1 MSKPIRDYKKLAYDI
16 FEAVGGKENIIS
28 ASRCATRLRIVL
40 KDYSK
45 AHKDKISSFPG
56 VITVVENGGQLQIVI
71 GTNVGKVF
79 EHFGPLV
86 GSLKDGNDP
95 ENKGKIL
102 NRVISTMSAVFAP
115 FIYVLAAAGIL
126 QGFLILSL
134 LAFPIFKETGTYQ
147 ILNIM
152 SWAPFTFL
160 PIFIAITA
168 SSHFKTNLYVSV
180 ATCMALVDPSLT
192 QLAKD
197 VSSGIATTDFLG
209 LALSPTTYTFS
220 VLPPLFLVWIL
231 SYLERFLEPR
241 INETLKPLVMPFL
254 CYIIMVSLT
263 LILVGP
269 ITAELAN
276 GIAKGYNAL
285 VNFAPI
291 LAGAVIG
298 GFWQVFVIF
307 GVHWGIT
314 PVVTANFDNHGMDS
328 FQAFQT
334 IAVIGQVGAV
344 LGFYFKTRSK
354 ELKSV
359 SASAFTTG
367 IFGITE
373 PSIYGI
379 NLRFKKPFIYGS
391 LGGMIGAMVAALFN
405 SRYFAYAGLPGPLT
419 IINSINDK
427 EKYPNFDLSF
437 TGEIT
442 GALIAFIIPII
453 LIQILGTGENKKDND
468 LEEDTPKVILDK
480 IEIQS
485 PLSGKVIPLK
495 EVPDQ
500 AFADGLMGEGLA
512 ILPEEGKVYSP
523 CDGIIE
529 FFPEDS
535 KHAVG
540 ILSKEGV
547 EILIHVGID
556 TVNLKGKP
564 FKSHVKA
571 NQSIKKGEILLE
583 FNIAEIEENGFSTIT
598 PVLITNKEQ
607 YSFME
612 ITDKKDVTK
621 NDNLLMLK
629 Q

>member
-1 MSKPIRDYKKLAYDI
+1 MSTSIRDYKKLAHDI
-16 FEAVGGKENIIS
+16 FDSVGGKNNIIS

-40 KDYSK
+40 KDYTK
-45 AHKDKISSFPG
+45 VPKEKIASFPG
-56 VITVVENGGQLQIVI
+56 VITVVENGGQLQVVI

-86 GSLKDGNDP
+86 GSLKNEKDT

-102 NRVISTMSAVFAP
+102 NRVIATMSAVFAP

-134 LAFPIFKETGTYQ
+134 LVYPDFENMGTYQ
-147 ILNIM
+147 ILNFM

-192 QLAKD
+192 QLAKE
-197 VSSGIATTDFLG
+197 VASGTSSINFLG
-209 LALSPTTYTFS
+209 MALSPTTYTFS

-231 SYLERFLEPR
+231 SYLEKFLEPK
-241 INETLKPLVMPFL
+241 INETIKPLAMPFL
-254 CYIIMVSLT
+254 CYIIMVPLT

-269 ITAELAN
+269 LTAELAH
-276 GIAKGYNAL
+276 GIAKGYNSL
-285 VNFAPI
+285 VEFAPI
-291 LAGAVIG
+291 LAGAVVG

-314 PVVTANFDNHGMDS
+314 PVVTANFENHGMDS

-344 LGFYFKTRSK
+344 LGFYFKTKSK
-354 ELKSV
+354 ELKGI

-391 LGGMIGAMVAALFN
+391 LGGMIGAMIAALFN

-419 IINSINDK
+419 LINAINKK
-427 EKYPNFDLSF
+427 EYPDFNLSF
-437 TGEIT
+437 TGEII
-442 GALIAFIIPII
+442 GASIAFLIPII

-468 LEEDTPKVILDK
+468 LKDDTPKVNLDK
-480 IEIQS
+480 IELTS
-485 PLSGKVIPLK
+485 PLTGKIIPLK
-495 EVPDQ
+495 EVEDQ
-500 AFADGLMGEGLA
+500 AFSEGLMGEGVA
-512 ILPEEGKVYSP
+512 IIPKEGKIYAP
-523 CDGIIE
+523 CDGFIE
-529 FFPEDS
+529 FFPEES
-535 KHAVG
+535 KHAIG

-556 TVNLKGKP
+556 TVNLKGKYFQP
-564 FKSHVKA
+564 HIKA
-571 NQSIKKGEILLE
+571 DQEIKKGDLLLE
-583 FNIAEIEENGFSTIT
+583 FDISSIEKENFSTVT
-598 PVLITNKEQ
+598 PVLITNREQ
-607 YSFME
+607 FSFME
-612 ITDKKDVTK
+612 ITNKKDITK
-621 NDNLLMLK
+621 NDNLIMLK